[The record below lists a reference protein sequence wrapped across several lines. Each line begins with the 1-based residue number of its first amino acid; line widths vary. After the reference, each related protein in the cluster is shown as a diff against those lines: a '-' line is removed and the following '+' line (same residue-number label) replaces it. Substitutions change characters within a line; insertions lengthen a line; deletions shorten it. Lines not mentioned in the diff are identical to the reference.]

1 MKATVILD
9 FIFVE
14 SPTVLYVLKC
24 NYLQSLIFLVKGS
37 LLQILEIMIFKVTAA
52 QNLVYQ
58 K

>member
-9 FIFVE
+9 FMFVR
-14 SPTVLYVLKC
+14 SSTVLYVLKC